1 MPKGIQP
8 FWCALEPFALVQG
21 KALYPDERVLCE
33 LAEAWETSRKE
44 REVEGYVLR
53 GGLCQ
58 TIWGN
63 TWGWTV
69 RTLGQEELWGVSQT
83 LMELNC
89 RTEKDLGSV
98 LRPYREETLVWS
110 GR

>member
-1 MPKGIQP
+1 M
-8 FWCALEPFALVQG
+8 
-21 KALYPDERVLCE
+21 LCE

-63 TWGWTV
+63 TWGCTG
-69 RTLGQEELWGVSQT
+69 RTLGQEELWGVSQRSEA
-83 LMELNC
+83 LQGRDAGMEWKMRL
-89 RTEKDLGSV
+89 E
-98 LRPYREETLVWS
+98 VWS
-110 GR
+110 LGFKLEI